1 MIAVAASRRKNGR
14 QSSSSSPAATRTKAS
29 LERGSGSP
37 SSRSSLRSMEA
48 ASGSRITPA
57 AAPRSGCGCPCTR
70 WRGLPGRR
78 PWPASAAAPARPSG
92 SVSASAAA
100 ASRAD
105 RPPTPPAPRPPRR
118 APPPLRP
125 RAPGGRPGG
134 RAALRRRP
142 GATRGRH
149 ARRLR
154 AGPPPTRSRAPAP
167 PTGSRPVP
175 APGLPFRNGARPVGY
190 QTSRLAGST
199 SVTLLADVVAASQE
213 VAETS
218 ARSRKVAL
226 LADLLGRL
234 DPGEV
239 AIAAGLLSGVPRQGR
254 VGVGY
259 STIYG
264 IESSPAEESTLTVAD
279 VDTAIS
285 AIQAATGSGSGA
297 RRKEL
302 LAGLLDRATEPE
314 AGFVRRLFT
323 GELRQGALAGVMVD
337 AVAKAAGVPAALAR
351 RALMLSGDLT
361 RTADIAM
368 SAGEEGLREVGF
380 ELFRPILPMLA
391 STAESVADAVSSFER
406 ASVEWKLD
414 GIRIQIHR
422 RGDEVRIYTRNLN
435 EITHALPGIVE
446 AVRRLDVK
454 QAVLDG
460 EAIWMADDEPA
471 AFQETVAQIDADA
484 PPEGIS
490 TFLFDLLHLDGQD
503 LLDTPLEER
512 AAKLDAI
519 ASSLRV
525 PSILTSEPGDGERA
539 LEQSLAAGHEG
550 VVVKDAASL
559 YAAGRRGKAWRKVK
573 PVRTYDLVV
582 LGAEWGHGRRQGWL
596 SNLHLGARE
605 PRTGEFVM
613 VGKTF
618 KGMTDE
624 LLEWQTKELQ
634 QRETERRGITVFV
647 RPELVVEIALD
658 GVQSSTR
665 YPGGVALRFAR
676 VKRYRP
682 DKRADEADTIDELR
696 SLLRTQASR

>member
-1 MIAVAASRRKNGR
+1 
-14 QSSSSSPAATRTKAS
+14 
-29 LERGSGSP
+29 
-37 SSRSSLRSMEA
+37 
-48 ASGSRITPA
+48 
-57 AAPRSGCGCPCTR
+57 
-70 WRGLPGRR
+70 
-78 PWPASAAAPARPSG
+78 
-92 SVSASAAA
+92 
-100 ASRAD
+100 
-105 RPPTPPAPRPPRR
+105 
-118 APPPLRP
+118 
-125 RAPGGRPGG
+125 
-134 RAALRRRP
+134 
-142 GATRGRH
+142 
-149 ARRLR
+149 
-154 AGPPPTRSRAPAP
+154 
-167 PTGSRPVP
+167 
-175 APGLPFRNGARPVGY
+175 
-190 QTSRLAGST
+190 
-199 SVTLLADVVAASQE
+199 VTLLADVVAASQE
-213 VAETS
+213 VAETN
-218 ARSRKVAL
+218 ARSRKVAILAEL
-226 LADLLGRL
+226 LERL
-234 DPGEV
+234 DPDEV
-239 AIAAGLLSGVPRQGR
+239 AVAAGLLSGVPRQGR

-259 STIYG
+259 STIHG
-264 IESSPAEESTLTVAD
+264 IESAPEKEPMLTVAD
-279 VDTAIS
+279 LDTAIS
-285 AIQAATGSGSGA
+285 QIQAATGSGSGA
-297 RRKEL
+297 RRTEL
-302 LAGLLDRATEPE
+302 LAGLFDRATEPE

-323 GELRQGALAGVMVD
+323 GELRQGALAGLMVD

-361 RTADIAM
+361 RTADLAM
-368 SAGEEGLREVGF
+368 REGADGLREVGF
-380 ELFRPILPMLA
+380 ELFRPIFPMLA
-391 STAESVADAVSSFER
+391 STAESVADALSSFER

-422 RGDEVRIYTRNLN
+422 RGQEVRIYTRNLN

-446 AVRRLDVK
+446 AVRGLDVE

-460 EAIWMADDEPA
+460 EAIWMADDGPA

-490 TFLFDLLHLDGQD
+490 TFLFDLLHLDGDD

-512 AAKLDAI
+512 AGKLEAI
-519 ASSLRV
+519 ASQLRV
-525 PSILTSEPGDGERA
+525 PSILTSEPSDGERA
-539 LEQSLAAGHEG
+539 LEESLAAGHEG

-596 SNLHLGARE
+596 SNLHLGARD

-682 DKRADEADTIDELR
+682 DKRAEEANTIDDLR
-696 SLLRTQASR
+696 SLLRTKA